1 MLSLATLFDST
12 LPEQA
17 SNHAAAVDT
26 LYTFIMWLSWI
37 GLIGLMGVMVYFMVK
52 YRRRTDN
59 DKTAYITHNHKLEFI
74 WSFVPMLIFVGIAIW
89 GWRVYS
95 DMQRAPKDAMTV
107 YVTGR
112 QWQWTYQYQ
121 NGVEIAD
128 DLVVPVNT
136 PISLDMTSTDV
147 LHSFYVPSFRVK
159 KDVVPGM
166 RTTLWFSATKVG
178 DFRIF
183 CAEYCG
189 TAHSRMYGYVK
200 VLSQAD
206 YKTWMDKKAYE
217 KKHQKKSLAELGE
230 DVYKKKGCTTCHSV
244 DGTSKIGPT
253 LKGLWDKKRVFEDGP
268 SIKADADYIRE
279 SLLSPTAKVVKG
291 FAPRMPP
298 YQGQLSEEEVNQII
312 EFIKT
317 LK

>member
-17 SNHAAAVDT
+17 SNHASAVDS
-26 LYTFIMWLSWI
+26 LYNFIMWLSWI
-37 GLIGLMGVMVYFMVK
+37 GLIGLMAAMVYFMVK
-52 YRRRTDN
+52 YKRRTEN
-59 DKTAYITHNHKLEFI
+59 DETAYITHNHKLEFI
-74 WSFVPMLIFVGIAIW
+74 WSFIPMLIFIGIGIW

-95 DMQRAPKDAMTV
+95 QMQRAPEDSMTV

-112 QWQWTYQYQ
+112 QWQWSYQYQ

-128 DLVVPVNT
+128 DLVIPVGTNV
-136 PISLDMTSTDV
+136 SLDMTSTDV
-147 LHSFYVPSFRVK
+147 IHSFYVPSFRVK

-166 RTTLWFSATKVG
+166 RTKLWFNAIKTG
-178 DFRIF
+178 EFRIF
-183 CAEYCG
+183 CAEFCG

-200 VLSQAD
+200 VLSKED

-217 KKHQKKSLAELGE
+217 KKHAKKSLADMGKDLYG
-230 DVYKKKGCTTCHSV
+230 KKGCTTCHST
-244 DGTSKIGPT
+244 DGSAKIGPT
-253 LKGLWDKKRVFEDGP
+253 LKGLWERKRVLEDG
-268 SIKADADYIRE
+268 SSVVADADYLRE
-279 SLLSPTAKVVKG
+279 SILTPKTKVVKG

-298 YQGQLSEEEVNQII
+298 YQGQLTEDEINQII
-312 EFIKT
+312 EFIKK